1 MAVRGS
7 GAAVT
12 IATRSL
18 WRLRLAH
25 GAPRYLLYATC
36 AAGLLASV
44 RFALDPPLARAP
56 VTAAHAVA
64 APDRA
69 AEAYASLFARRYL
82 SWDAAEPQLS
92 EQQLA
97 PMLGTEAESNA
108 GMTLPITGEQR
119 VAWTEVVQSR
129 QQSAATHVYTVA
141 AQTDTAGLVYLAVN
155 VVRRADGRL
164 ALSGDPAFVG
174 APAAAPSEPVRRSH
188 EVTDPDLAG
197 VVERA
202 LRNYL
207 AGLPNELAA
216 DLSAGAQVAVPSLA
230 LTLESVQRIDW
241 SPDMR
246 SVLAVVQARDARGT
260 RYTLAY
266 EVDVAKFGGRWEV
279 SAIEVNPDE

>member
-1 MAVRGS
+1 
-7 GAAVT
+7 
-12 IATRSL
+12 
-18 WRLRLAH
+18 LAH

-44 RFALDPPLARAP
+44 RFTLDPPVARAP
-56 VTAAHAVA
+56 VTAAHTVS

-69 AEAYASLFARRYL
+69 AEGYASLFARRYL

-97 PMLGTEAESNA
+97 PMLGTEAEPDA
-108 GMTLPITGEQR
+108 GMTLPSAGEQR
-119 VAWTEVVQSR
+119 VIWTEVVQSR
-129 QQSAATHVYTVA
+129 QLGAAAHVYTVA
-141 AQTDTAGLVYLAVN
+141 AQTDTAGLVYLTVN

-174 APAAAPSEPVRRSH
+174 APATARSEPAPHFH
-188 EVTDPDLAG
+188 EVTDLELAD

-216 DLSAGAQVAVPSLA
+216 DLAAGAQVTVPSLA
-230 LTLESVQRIDW
+230 LALESVQRIDW
-241 SPDMR
+241 LPDMR